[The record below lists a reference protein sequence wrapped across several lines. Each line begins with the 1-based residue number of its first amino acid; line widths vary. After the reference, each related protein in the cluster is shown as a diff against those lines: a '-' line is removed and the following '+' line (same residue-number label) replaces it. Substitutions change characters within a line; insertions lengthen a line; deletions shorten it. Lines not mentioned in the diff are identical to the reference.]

1 MQRSVSG
8 KLLVAVPALADP
20 HFARSVVY
28 ILEHN
33 NSGAVGLV
41 LNHPGDGEF
50 PVPLN
55 EIAGALAAPGVP
67 FVGGPVL
74 PEGALCLAS
83 GPVALEF
90 DSFEAD
96 SPGIGR
102 LDIDAVFHLV
112 RHALPGSMPA
122 MRIFFG
128 HAGWGPGQLDGEL
141 LIGSWIV
148 VDCDPGDPF
157 VSDPA
162 QLYAKVLL
170 RQGNADSALAFV
182 PDDLLAN

>member
-33 NSGAVGLV
+33 GSGAVGLV
-41 LNHPGDGEF
+41 LNHPGEGVLPE
-50 PVPLN
+50 PLCD
-55 EIAGALAAPGVP
+55 IAGSLSEPGVP
-67 FVGGPVL
+67 FLGGPVL
-74 PEGALCLAS
+74 TEGALCLAS
-83 GPVALEF
+83 GPIGFDLESF
-90 DSFEAD
+90 DAD
-96 SPGIGR
+96 FPGLGR
-102 LDIDAVFHLV
+102 LDLDTVFDTL
-112 RHALPGSMPA
+112 RELPPESLPS

-148 VDCDPGDPF
+148 VDVHPEDPF
-157 VSDPA
+157 VADPEA
-162 QLYAKVLL
+162 LYARVLI
-170 RQGNADSALAFV
+170 RQGNADSALGFV

>member
-1 MQRSVSG
+1 MHRSVSG

-20 HFARSVVY
+20 HFSRSVVY

-33 NSGAVGLV
+33 SNGAVGLV
-41 LNHPGDGEF
+41 LNHPGSSSL
-50 PVPLN
+50 PSPLD
-55 EIAGALAAPGVP
+55 EIAHQLSEPGVP

-83 GPVALEF
+83 APVDFQQDA
-90 DSFEAD
+90 FEAD
-96 SPGIGR
+96 APGIGR
-102 LDIDAVFHLV
+102 LDIDAVFSII
-112 RHALPGSMPA
+112 RYAIPGSMPKL
-122 MRIFFG
+122 RIFFG

-148 VDCDPGDPF
+148 VDCERTDPF
-157 VSDPA
+157 VSDPD
-162 QLYAKVLL
+162 QLYARVLL
-170 RQGNADSALAFV
+170 RQNNADSALAFV